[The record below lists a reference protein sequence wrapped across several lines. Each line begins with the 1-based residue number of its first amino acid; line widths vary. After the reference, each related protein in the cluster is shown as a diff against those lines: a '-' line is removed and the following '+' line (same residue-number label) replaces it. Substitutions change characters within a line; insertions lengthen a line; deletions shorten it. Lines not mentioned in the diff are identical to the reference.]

1 MKLELVSVSSSS
13 LILHPSSLL
22 LMLSQVVE
30 LIEEKQKFAITSH
43 LRPDGDS
50 LGSSLGLY
58 WLLRALDKEVEVIM
72 RDEVPRA
79 YQKLPGTREVRVTP
93 AVDRPFDAVFVIECS
108 DITRPGLIDL
118 ERQFVVNIDHHST
131 TALFGDI
138 NWIDSTASA
147 VGEMIYNL
155 CKALGVRVTKEI
167 AECVY
172 TALIT
177 DTGSFHYSN
186 TSERT
191 FKVASELVRAG
202 VKPAK
207 ISQAVF
213 SNYPWSKLELLA
225 EVLTT
230 VKRDASGH
238 VAWLAQTQEMQ
249 ERARATDEDGDGFV
263 NYPMSCGDV
272 EACAFFKETAPGVYR
287 VSLRSKCDVNVARI
301 AERFGGGGHRNA
313 AGCTFHGTCDEAERE
328 VVRLLVEAVENRG
341 NGGVGSAEQRAN
353 NGGGSSDTLGE
364 QQQEILAAAEKRKAE
379 RDAR

>member
-1 MKLELVSVSSSS
+1 
-13 LILHPSSLL
+13 
-22 LMLSQVVE
+22 MLNQVVE
-30 LIEEKQKFAITSH
+30 VIESKRRFAITSH
-43 LRPDGDS
+43 IRPDGDS

-58 WLLRALDKEVEVIM
+58 WLLRALDKDAEVIM
-72 RDEVPRA
+72 RDAVPHA
-79 YQKLPGTREVRVTP
+79 YQKLPGADAVRVTP
-93 AVDRPFDAVFVIECS
+93 RVDRQYDVVFVIECS
-108 DITRPGLIDL
+108 DVTRPGLIDL

-138 NWIDSTASA
+138 NWLDSTASA

-207 ISQAVF
+207 VSQAVF
-213 SNYPWSKLELLA
+213 ANHPWSKIELLS
-225 EVLTT
+225 EVLSTAR
-230 VKRDASGH
+230 RDSSGR
-238 VAWLAQTQEMQ
+238 VAWLSQTLDML
-249 ERARATDEDGDGFV
+249 ERASASDEDADGFV
-263 NYPMSCGDV
+263 NYPMSCGEV
-272 EACAFFKETAPGVYR
+272 EACAFFKETAPGLFR
-287 VSLRSKCDVNVARI
+287 VSLRSKCDLNVARI

-313 AGCTFHGTCDEAERE
+313 AGCTFQGTLEDAERDI
-328 VVRLLVEAVENRG
+328 VGQIVEAVENRG
-341 NGGVGSAEQRAN
+341 NGVGT
-353 NGGGSSDTLGE
+353 GSLEGR
-364 QQQEILAAAEKRKAE
+364 QEIVAAAERQKAE
-379 RDAR
+379 RPVRT